1 MNTNT
6 FFLAH
11 ASTVLQRSLAVLL
24 NLVAIDPGD
33 IAASVLDEN
42 PFVSF

>member
-1 MNTNT
+1 MKY
-6 FFLAH
+6 FLLSPT
-11 ASTVLQRSLAVLL
+11 STVFQRSLAVLL

-42 PFVSF
+42 PCVSF